1 MNISPE
7 DTKLY
12 FDLMWGL
19 QRYVNQQ
26 RGIFK
31 DIPSPAEY
39 AKWPAEKKLKVR
51 DALWKSPDLI
61 DAYLEAN
68 PEALSSEEV
77 EIVRNL
83 EEVHQ
88 G

>member
-1 MNISPE
+1 M
-7 DTKLY
+7 
-12 FDLMWGL
+12 GL
-19 QRYVNQQ
+19 AGYVNQQ

-39 AKWPAEKKLKVR
+39 AKLPTEKKLKVR
-51 DALWKSPDLI
+51 DALWRSPDLI

-77 EIVRNL
+77 EIVRTWRR
-83 EEVHQ
+83 VIKDKFIR
-88 G
+88 